1 VTLHPALPDEE
12 KPHGI
17 HITRCV
23 NQQPA
28 DVHIMHGTIDL
39 QYISKL
45 VSAAGT

>member
-1 VTLHPALPDEE
+1 
-12 KPHGI
+12 
-17 HITRCV
+17 V

-39 QYISKL
+39 QYISEL